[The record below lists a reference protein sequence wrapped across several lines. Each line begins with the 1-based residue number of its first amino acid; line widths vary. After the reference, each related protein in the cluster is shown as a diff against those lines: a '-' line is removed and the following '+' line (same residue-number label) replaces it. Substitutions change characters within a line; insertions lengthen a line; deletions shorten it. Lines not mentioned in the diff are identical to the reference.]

1 MNTGRP
7 PIVLSNDFAVPAS
20 AIAIAGKSRWRL
32 ESLLQR
38 LRPQLCVKRFLGA
51 KPSLAIGTQSGQLN
65 PSSLAITIDRHPI
78 FMIVTLGG
86 TCHPTLSTA
95 RNLA

>member
-20 AIAIAGKSRWRL
+20 AIAIAGKSRWRH

-51 KPSLAIGTQSGQLN
+51 KPSLANGTQSGQFN
-65 PSSLAITIDRHPI
+65 PSSLAIAIDRHPI

>member
-20 AIAIAGKSRWRL
+20 AIAIPGKSRWRL
-32 ESLLQR
+32 ESVLQR
-38 LRPQLCVKRFLGA
+38 LRLQLCFRRFLGA
-51 KPSLAIGTQSGQLN
+51 KPSLAIGAQSGQFN
-65 PSSLAITIDRHPI
+65 PSSLAMTIDHHPI
-78 FMIVTLGG
+78 LVIVTLGG
-86 TCHPTLSTA
+86 TCHRTLSTA